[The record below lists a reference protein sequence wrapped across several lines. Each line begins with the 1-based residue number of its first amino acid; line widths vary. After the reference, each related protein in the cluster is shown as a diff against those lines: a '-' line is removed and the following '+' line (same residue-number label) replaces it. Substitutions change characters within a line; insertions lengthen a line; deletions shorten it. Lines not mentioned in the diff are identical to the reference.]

1 MKKFNI
7 IPNLTRAF
15 YKTGFKVKKSS
26 PEILV
31 MVGAVA
37 MIGGTISACVATTK
51 LNETIE
57 KGKSEIEEARKL
69 KNNDNTEG
77 IPEVNPRKAL
87 AAAYVRSGARV
98 VKLYGPS
105 VALSVAG
112 LGCIFKSHDIVRKR
126 NLALAAAYA
135 SIDNNF
141 KKYRKNVV
149 DRFGEELDK
158 ELRYDVK
165 TKEVEE
171 TVVDEDG
178 KKKTIKKKIQVSEHN
193 EPSDFCRC
201 FDVGT
206 IGWTKDPERNM
217 TFLKLQQSVANERLQ
232 RRGYLFLN
240 EVYDMFGY
248 PHTTAGQIV
257 GWLYRPN
264 DPDYPGDSFVSFN
277 IYDINKQANKDFV
290 NGFERSLWIDFNVDG
305 PIHNLIEG
313 IKN

>member
-7 IPNLTRAF
+7 VSNLTRAF
-15 YKTGFKVKKSS
+15 YKTGFKVKKNS

-31 MVGAVA
+31 IAGVA
-37 MIGGTISACVATTK
+37 ATIGGTIAACVATSK
-51 LNETIE
+51 LGDVNEKNKADIE
-57 KGKSEIEEARKL
+57 AARKL
-69 KNNDNTEG
+69 KGCDNTEG
-77 IPEVNPRKAL
+77 VVEANPRKAL
-87 AAAYVRSGARV
+87 AGAYLRSGARI
-98 VKLYGPS
+98 VKLYGPA

-112 LGCIFKSHDIVRKR
+112 YGCIFKSHNIIRKR

-135 SIDNNF
+135 SIDNSF
-141 KKYRKNVV
+141 KKYRKNVI

-165 TKEVEE
+165 AKEVEE
-171 TVVDEDG
+171 TVVDENG
-178 KKKTIKKKIQVSEHN
+178 NAKIVKKTVQVAEHE

-201 FDVGT
+201 FDVGC

-217 TFLKLQQSVANERLQ
+217 SFLKLQQSVANERLQ

-240 EVYDMFGY
+240 EVYDMFGF
-248 PHTTAGQIV
+248 PHSTAGQIV

-264 DPDYPGDSFVSFN
+264 DPTYTGDGFVSFN

-290 NGFERSLWIDFNVDG
+290 NGKERSIWIDFNVDG
-305 PIHNLIEG
+305 PIHNMLDGIE
-313 IKN
+313 N